1 MLNVKIFTLYPDL
14 FPGPLDIGLYKKAKN
29 KKIWSLKV
37 INIRDHSKD
46 KHKTVDDTPYGGGN
60 GMLMRADVLADALD
74 KNINSKKK
82 ETTIYLSPK
91 GKNFNQAI
99 AKKFSKL
106 KNINIICGHFEGVDQ
121 RVLETRNIEEI
132 SLGDYVLS
140 GGETASFV
148 FLDTIIRLLPGVLGN
163 KLSTKEESF
172 ENSLLEYPQ
181 YTKPQKWEKK
191 STPEVLLSGDHAKI
205 KGWRLAQSEA
215 ITRRLRPD
223 LWQKY
228 IAKKKNEKY

>member
-1 MLNVKIFTLYPDL
+1 MLNVKIFTLYPEL

-60 GMLMRADVLADALD
+60 GMLMRADIIADALD

-82 ETTIYLSPK
+82 ETTVYLSPK
-91 GKNFNQAI
+91 GKKFDQAI

-148 FLDTIIRLLPGVLGN
+148 FLDAVIRLLPGVLGN
-163 KLSTKEESF
+163 KLSVKDESF

-191 STPEVLLSGDHAKI
+191 TTPGVLLSGDHAKI

-228 IAKKKNEKY
+228 IAKSKK